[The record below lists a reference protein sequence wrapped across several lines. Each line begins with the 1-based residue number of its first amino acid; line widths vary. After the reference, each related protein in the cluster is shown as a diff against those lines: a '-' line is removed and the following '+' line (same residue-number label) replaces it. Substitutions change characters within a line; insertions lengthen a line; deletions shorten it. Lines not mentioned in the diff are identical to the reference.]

1 MSTQTAPCPILDTD
15 LSVERKALFDDLDQ
29 RAREIDKIWSEIWI
43 EMADICIAIDE
54 GNLWRESDYTSYN
67 DWLLKA
73 CPRSRSW
80 AYMATGARKELRDI
94 PDEDLKQ
101 ISLGNAEIL
110 KGLSK
115 SARKDKGLLASAK
128 SRPPRELR
136 SQVIRDMPEEHL
148 ETFVSTKYNFQC
160 SQLKVV
166 EAALEMYRMLH
177 PEGDYSD
184 EGVIEAWASEYMLSH
199 QTEWEQCR

>member
-1 MSTQTAPCPILDTD
+1 MSTQAAPCPILDTD
-15 LSVERKALFDDLDQ
+15 LSVERKALFDDLDK
-29 RAREIDKIWSEIWI
+29 RAKVI
-43 EMADICIAIDE
+43 EERWRSTWVDLAQICQTMRDN
-54 GNLWRESDYTSYN
+54 NLWREGGFSSFN
-67 DWLLKA
+67 GWLLSA
-73 CPRSRSW
+73 CPTSRSM
-80 AYMATGARKELRDI
+80 AYLAMGMLEELKDI
-94 PDEDLKQ
+94 SVDDLKQ
-101 ISLGNAEIL
+101 IPLGSAEIL
-110 KGLSK
+110 RSLSK
-115 SARKDKGLLASAK
+115 SARGDRKLLASAK

-177 PEGDYSD
+177 PDGDYSD